1 LRSAIDN
8 VIGNAIKFTHQGSVV
23 TIRAARQDK
32 LIRIEIEDAC
42 GGLSEGKASELF
54 EPFVQRDEDGRG
66 FGLGLAIVKQAIE
79 AHGGRVSVR
88 NLPNK
93 GCVFVFELPIA

>member
-1 LRSAIDN
+1 
-8 VIGNAIKFTHQGSVV
+8 
-23 TIRAARQDK
+23 
-32 LIRIEIEDAC
+32 
-42 GGLSEGKASELF
+42 
-54 EPFVQRDEDGRG
+54 
-66 FGLGLAIVKQAIE
+66 LGLAIVKQAIE